1 MPRKAKSKIKKD
13 KKFKNLVV
21 SGSRKRSV
29 ARATIKEGTGI
40 IRINQKPIEIFNK
53 FQQLTLREP
62 LIIAEKILK
71 DQMEKINIFV
81 IVRGGGVESQLE
93 ASRLAIARALIAF
106 TKNQDLRTAFLGYDR
121 FLLVADTRRKEMCKP
136 GDSKARSKRQ
146 KSKR

>member
-1 MPRKAKSKIKKD
+1 MPRKTKSKIKKD
-13 KKFKNLVV
+13 KKFKDLVIK
-21 SGSRKRSV
+21 GSRKRSI

-53 FQQLTLREP
+53 FQQLTLKEP
-62 LIIAEKILK
+62 LIIAEQILK
-71 DQMEKINIFV
+71 EQMEKINIF
-81 IVRGGGVESQLE
+81 IVVHGGGMESQIE

-106 TKNQDLRTAFLGYDR
+106 TKNQDLKAAFLRYDR

-136 GDSKARSKRQ
+136 GDSKARAKRQ